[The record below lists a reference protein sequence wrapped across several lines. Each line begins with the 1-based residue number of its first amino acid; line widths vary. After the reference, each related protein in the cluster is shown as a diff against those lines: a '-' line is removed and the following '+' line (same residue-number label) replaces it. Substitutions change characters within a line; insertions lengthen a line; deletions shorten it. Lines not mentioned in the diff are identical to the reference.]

1 MKSSASPYRKEQ
13 GMSSRFVGKG
23 EERQRNE
30 RSRWNRS
37 RTRSAYIFLSPW
49 FFSLVVFWY
58 GPIIY
63 TIVLSFMR
71 YRFIGGGSFVG
82 FGNYIKIFQDEFF
95 WIGLTNT
102 VSYISMYVPG
112 MFVMSLFTAYLI
124 SMNVK
129 FKSLWRSLLYVPS
142 VIPVIAVLVLG
153 KFIFFPQ
160 GLVNMA
166 LGLFGIQGPLWLSN
180 PMLIRPAAVL
190 IMLWR
195 CGEGMVVYLA
205 ALQGVPSMY
214 YEVAD
219 IDGLSKPKQ
228 FFRITLPLISPTIF
242 FRVIVDTIVGLMVFI
257 PGLVLPAGNV
267 PGGPGTSS
275 RFYALH
281 LYEKA
286 FQRFNLGEAA
296 ALATVLILISFALTV
311 IIMRGSKRFVYYEV

>member
-1 MKSSASPYRKEQ
+1 MDNIVTTTVHGKQASTL
-13 GMSSRFVGKG
+13 
-23 EERQRNE
+23 
-30 RSRWNRS
+30 SRWNRS
-37 RTRSAYIFLSPW
+37 RTRSAFVFLLPW
-49 FFSLVVFWY
+49 LFSLLVFWH

-63 TIVLSFMR
+63 TVVLSLMR

-82 FGNYIKIFQDEFF
+82 LENYEKIFQDELF
-95 WIGLTNT
+95 WIGLKNT
-102 VSYISMYVPG
+102 TLYIVLYVPG

-129 FKSLWRSLLYVPS
+129 LKALWRSLLYVPS
-142 VIPVIAVLVLG
+142 VIPVLAVLVLG
-153 KFIFFPQ
+153 KFVFFPE
-160 GLVNMA
+160 GLVNMV
-166 LGLFGIQGPLWLSN
+166 LGVFGMKGPLWLSD
-180 PMLIRPAAVL
+180 PRLIRPAAVL

-205 ALQGVPSMY
+205 ALRGVPSMY

-219 IDGLSKPKQ
+219 IDGLSKAKQ
-228 FFRITLPLISPTIF
+228 FIKITLPLISPTIF
-242 FRVIVDTIVGLMVFI
+242 FRVIVDTILGLMVFI

-267 PGGPGTSS
+267 PGGPGTAS

-296 ALATVLILISFALTV
+296 ALATVLIVISFALTLV
-311 IIMRGSKRFVYYEV
+311 IMRGSKRFVYYEV